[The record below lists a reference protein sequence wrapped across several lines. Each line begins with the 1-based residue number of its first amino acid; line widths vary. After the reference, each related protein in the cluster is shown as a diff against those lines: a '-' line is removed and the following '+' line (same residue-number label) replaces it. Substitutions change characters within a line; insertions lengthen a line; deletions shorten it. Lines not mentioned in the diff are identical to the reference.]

1 MPITPRNRTASAS
14 GSPAKVNSRRQS
26 SRISITLSDEEE
38 PELKKKLRS
47 RPPKAKVPIEVV
59 DDEDDDEDDD
69 DEEAGDE
76 FEVEVIR
83 DHRPHK
89 GAQSWD
95 MEYLIKWKGWSEADN
110 TWEPET
116 NLPQNLIDDYWKK
129 QPSKS
134 QPKKFEQVGKQ
145 KAQDDVETDE
155 NDIEE
160 IEAESDEEDE
170 KSPRGKAKNS
180 RGSTATKRSSP
191 SKSTPKRGGA
201 NKRPRTSTSSRRRA
215 LSDEEEV
222 EDEEEE
228 KDEEDAASVGYEKAA
243 KTACAM
249 KKISDRFL
257 YHYLKK
263 YESWENQV
271 RAVNNMQRNADT
283 SQLESEVEFKESS
296 AWTRA
301 MEQVNEEHKYVGKGP
316 SIWIANDIVNKRC
329 PQKVIKFYE
338 QHVRFSNPRSA
349 H

>member
-1 MPITPRNRTASAS
+1 MPVTPRSKTASAN
-14 GSPAKVNSRRQS
+14 GSPAKANGRRQT

-38 PELKKKLRS
+38 PELRKTLRS

-59 DDEDDDEDDD
+59 DVENDDDDDD
-69 DEEAGDE
+69 DEEASDE

-89 GAQSWD
+89 GPQSWD

-160 IEAESDEEDE
+160 IEAESDEEDD
-170 KSPRGKAKNS
+170 KSPRGKAKNGC
-180 RGSTATKRSSP
+180 GSIATKRSSP

-201 NKRPRTSTSSRRRA
+201 NKRLRTSTSSRRRA
-215 LSDEEEV
+215 SSDEEEDE
-222 EDEEEE
+222 EDEE
-228 KDEEDAASVGYEKAA
+228 DSASVEYEEAA
-243 KTACAM
+243 KTAFAM

-257 YHYLKK
+257 DHYLKK

-301 MEQVNEEHKYVGKGP
+301 MEQINEEHKYVGKGP
-316 SIWIANDIVNKRC
+316 SIWIANDTVNKRC